1 VSEQLLASSNSELIR
16 RTRALLLGP
25 LGLGRQQWH
34 TVGAMDDLGSFI
46 RTQRRLANLTLRE
59 LAELARVSNP
69 YLSQI
74 ERGLHQ
80 PSVRV
85 LRSIATALNLSA
97 ETLLAQAGLID
108 TVAGTKTGP
117 NHSGNTERAIR
128 LDPALTEAQKEALLG
143 VYRSFLADSH

>member
-1 VSEQLLASSNSELIR
+1 
-16 RTRALLLGP
+16 
-25 LGLGRQQWH
+25 
-34 TVGAMDDLGSFI
+34 MDDLGSFI

-108 TVAGTKTGP
+108 SVAGTKTGA
-117 NHSGNTERAIR
+117 NHTGNTERAIR

>member
-1 VSEQLLASSNSELIR
+1 ME
-16 RTRALLLGP
+16 
-25 LGLGRQQWH
+25 
-34 TVGAMDDLGSFI
+34 DLGSFI

-69 YLSQI
+69 YLSQV

-108 TVAGTKTGP
+108 SVAGTKTGS

-128 LDPALTEAQKEALLG
+128 LDPKLTESQKEALLS
-143 VYRSFLADSH
+143 VYRSFVPDSK